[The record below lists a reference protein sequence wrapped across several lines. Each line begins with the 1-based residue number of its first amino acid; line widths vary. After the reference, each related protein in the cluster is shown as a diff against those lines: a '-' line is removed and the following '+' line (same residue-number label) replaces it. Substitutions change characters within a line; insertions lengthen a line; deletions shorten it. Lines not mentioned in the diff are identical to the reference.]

1 MGINAQTSVPK
12 FTSGDV
18 LSAANTNLLTNAP
31 PVFSGTATRDAAFGG
46 AGEKTLAEGQLC
58 YLEDSNIVQYYD
70 GAAWASVGA
79 SGLIPITQTS
89 NTFSGASAITFDTNT
104 FTSTYKNYRAII
116 TIRAATS
123 DTTLTGRFRTSGTN
137 NTSAIYSQYSPGNP
151 TAVGIA
157 NQTSF
162 DMGTMDS
169 TIHLYCLTLDF
180 IDPKVAGPCAAM
192 GNLLYLDS
200 VNAYQ
205 GRAIN
210 LGVYDTASFDSFTII
225 SSAGTLTGTYR
236 VYAYSE

>member
-1 MGINAQTSVPK
+1 MP
-12 FTSGDV
+12 
-18 LSAANTNLLTNAP
+18 LT
-31 PVFSGTATRDAAFGG
+31 TYT
-46 AGEKTLAEGQLC
+46 AGEVLT
-58 YLEDSNIVQYYD
+58 
-70 GAAWASVGA
+70 AASLNNNFTFA
-79 SGLIPITQTS
+79 SGGLVPITQAS

-104 FTSTYKNYRAII
+104 FTSTYKNYRALI

-123 DTTLTGRFRTSGTN
+123 DTTLTGRYRTAGTN

-151 TAVGIA
+151 SAVGTA

-162 DMGTMDS
+162 DMGSMDA
-169 TIHLYCLTLDF
+169 TVYLYCLTLDF
-180 IDPKVAGPCAAM
+180 IDPQVAGPCAAM

-200 VNAYQ
+200 ATAYQ

-210 LGVYDTASFDSFTII
+210 LGVYNTAQFDSFTII